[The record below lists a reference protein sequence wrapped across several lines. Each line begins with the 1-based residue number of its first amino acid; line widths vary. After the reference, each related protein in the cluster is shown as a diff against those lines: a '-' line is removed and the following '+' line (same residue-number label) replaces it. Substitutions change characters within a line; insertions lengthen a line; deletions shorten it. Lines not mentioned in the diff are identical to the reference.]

1 MDITGIT
8 REQKDKLFARW
19 DSFSKQ
25 IMEKGETFPTL
36 TEIVESVGE
45 TPQERYFFAYV
56 LGRIDEASKEIE
68 TNDDYHR

>member
-1 MDITGIT
+1 MGFNGIT
-8 REQKDKLFARW
+8 TERGAELFKKW
-19 DSFSKQ
+19 DGFSKQ
-25 IMEKGETFPTL
+25 IMEKGEPFPTL